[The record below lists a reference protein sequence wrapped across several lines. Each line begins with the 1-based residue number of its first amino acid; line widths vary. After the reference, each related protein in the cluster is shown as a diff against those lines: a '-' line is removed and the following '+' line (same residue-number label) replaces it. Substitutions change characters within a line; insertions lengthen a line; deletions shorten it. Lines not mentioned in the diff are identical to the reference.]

1 MTDSTLIDVV
11 ETGFEGWNTRDYE
24 KIASRVTDDYV
35 FETDALPHPLRGREA
50 FLDFAHT
57 YLTAFPDLHFE
68 FTDLFAAPDRVVACW
83 TATGTHLGELNG
95 VAPSGQRVRVQG
107 CTVTQFVNGRVAS
120 QRAFWDSSSLMRQ
133 IERPGTRAGP
143 RMNPDDGADA
153 RG

>member
-1 MTDSTLIDVV
+1 MTDRTLIDVV

-35 FETDALPHPLRGREA
+35 FETDAVPHPLRGREA
-50 FLDFAHT
+50 YLNFART

-68 FTDLFAAPDRVVACW
+68 LTDRFAATDRVVACW

-95 VAPSGQRVRVQG
+95 VAPSGRRVRVQG
-107 CTVTQFVNGRVAS
+107 CTVTHFENGRVTR
-120 QRAFWDSSSLMRQ
+120 QRAFWDSASLMRQ
-133 IERPGTRAGP
+133 IEGADDDREQQP
-143 RMNPDDGADA
+143 RMNADD